1 MKKNIFIILMLF
13 ILLFVLASCNDT
25 SGSTDTNS
33 QIIDTSSDILSSDTD
48 KTEVKIEK
56 ITDFP
61 EFSSMRKDA
70 DQIIITYTPN
80 GMFTEMVIT
89 DKESI
94 NNIMEKVHESTFK
107 NVGDKIPTGGDTFRL
122 DIKDGENNFVVCEC
136 ILYNGSYYEF
146 RGTDI
151 ELALENAMYP
161 PNKYIEN
168 GCENPVSPTKV
179 DINEY
184 YRQLRLGNYIGD
196 NVPSTS
202 NNGHDFEIGLYYD
215 IILNHQEAALSFS
228 DTREINSRF
237 FENYYILVISAHLSN
252 GFPYDVYGFYDMYY
266 DYDSQVIRI
275 SFEGKDGFD
284 VSEACSVT
292 NYFLKIPKNDNTD
305 EFWKGKQ
312 SGKLE
317 WSFHTRDYIDTY
329 NSYASNKKV
338 DVKGLT
344 AWSLTSKEEINEF
357 GSYYGISP
365 LENWKRE
372 DTYLIVIY
380 MKDPCSACFVGFKD
394 LHTNG
399 ESVYITAERSDYN
412 HNHSGDKNYF
422 VAIEIKKSATLYEIS
437 PNATVTLLTE
447 LNQIEYIE

>member
-1 MKKNIFIILMLF
+1 MLF

-25 SGSTDTNS
+25 NGSTDTNS

-48 KTEVKIEK
+48 NTEVKIEK

-61 EFSSMRKDA
+61 EFANMRKDA

-151 ELALENAMYP
+151 EEALENAMYP

-196 NVPSTS
+196 NIPSGS
-202 NNGHDFEIGLYYD
+202 NNGYNFEIGLYYD
-215 IILNHQEAALSFS
+215 VILNHSEASLSFS
-228 DTREINSRF
+228 NTTELNSRF
-237 FENYYILVISAHLSN
+237 FENYYILAIGIYIST
-252 GFPYDVYGFYDMYY
+252 GMPYDIYGFYDMYY
-266 DYDSQVIRI
+266 DFNSQVVRI
-275 SFEGKDGFD
+275 SLEGRDGFEKTD
-284 VSEACSVT
+284 AYSIH
-292 NYFLKIPKNDNTD
+292 NYFLKIPKGNITD
-305 EFWKGKQ
+305 EFWKDKQ

-317 WSFHTRDYIDTY
+317 WSFHTGDYIDTY
-329 NSYASNKKV
+329 NSYSSDKKV
-338 DVKGLT
+338 DVKELT

>member
-13 ILLFVLASCNDT
+13 VLLFVLASCNDT
-25 SGSTDTNS
+25 NGSTDTNS

-48 KTEVKIEK
+48 NTEVKIEK

-61 EFSSMRKDA
+61 EFASMRKDA

-80 GMFTEMVIT
+80 GMFAEMVIT

-94 NNIMEKVHESTFK
+94 NNIMEKVHKSTFK

-122 DIKDGENNFVVCEC
+122 DIKDGENSFVVCEC

-151 ELALENAMYP
+151 EEALENAMYP
-161 PNKYIEN
+161 PNKYVEN
-168 GCENPVSPTKV
+168 GCENPVSPTRV
-179 DINEY
+179 DVNEY
-184 YRQLRLGNYIGD
+184 YRQLRLGNYIGE
-196 NVPSTS
+196 NVPSGS
-202 NNGHDFEIGLYYD
+202 NNGYNFEIGLYYD
-215 IILNHQEAALSFS
+215 VILNHSEASLSFS
-228 DTREINSRF
+228 NTTELNSRF
-237 FENYYILVISAHLSN
+237 FENYYILAIGIYIST
-252 GFPYDVYGFYDMYY
+252 GMPYDIYGFYDMYY
-266 DYDSQVIRI
+266 DFNSQVVRI
-275 SFEGKDGFD
+275 SLEGRDGFEKTD
-284 VSEACSVT
+284 AYSIH
-292 NYFLKIPKNDNTD
+292 NYFLKIPKDDNTD
-305 EFWKGKQ
+305 EFWKDKQ

-317 WSFHTRDYIDTY
+317 WSFHEGDYIDTY

-338 DVKGLT
+338 DVKQLT

-357 GSYYGISP
+357 GSYYSISP

-380 MKDPCSACFVGFKD
+380 MKDPCTACFVGFKD
-394 LHTNG
+394 LNISG
-399 ESVYITAERSDYN
+399 ERVYITAERSDYN
-412 HNHSGDKNYF
+412 HNHSGDKSYF
-422 VAIEIKKSATLYEIS
+422 VAIEIKKSATLYEIL

-447 LNQIEYIE
+447 LNQIQYIE